1 MDVFNR
7 AEIVDNN
14 FLDAIRDNFSTYITK
29 TSFSSLDMSSKEIIS
44 IFESQVKSRHMD
56 LKSRQLKNQGKCF
69 YTIGSAGHEGNA
81 VFGKVFPY
89 TDMAFLHYRS
99 SAFFIERSSQINGT
113 TPIYDMALS
122 FMASSD
128 DPISGG
134 RHKVIGSKILNI
146 PPQTST
152 IASHIPKSVGA
163 AFSIDRARDLNFKNN
178 KLKEDS
184 LIICSFGDA
193 SINHASAL
201 TGINTARW
209 IKKTGGNVP
218 IVFICEDNGTGI
230 SVPTPN
236 NWIEE
241 TIRYL
246 PGLKYIKC
254 NGLDLIDLVQKSKQA
269 EQYCRKHRSPVF
281 LHMKTVRLLG
291 HAGSDIELGYKKLED
306 IEKNEKDDPL
316 LYSAALMLNSNF
328 LNKNDILDIYEKSR
342 DQINFVFEKATL
354 RPTLRSANE
363 VMSYIYPKIKTIKL
377 PKKLQE
383 EDREKLFQKDY
394 SRLNR
399 KNNMSKMINY
409 ALNDIML
416 KYNNTLI
423 FGEDVGKK
431 GGVYNITQNL
441 QKKFGLRRVFDSP
454 LDETSILGFALGL
467 AHNGFLPIPE
477 VQFLAYVHNAE
488 DQIRSEAATLSFFSK
503 SQYLNPFVLR
513 LPGLAYQKGFG
524 GHFHNDNSLSVFR
537 DIPGINLACP
547 SNGMDAVK
555 ILRASIEKAYSNGE
569 ITIVIEPIALY
580 MKRDLHVEKD
590 DKWAFKY
597 SEISGRLG
605 IGEMVSYG
613 DSNFLAIISY
623 GNGIYLSMQAKP
635 EIEKTIKK
643 QIKIIDLC
651 WLSNIDI
658 LQLKNLIGDCKY
670 ILIVDECRKTGS
682 IGESIVSNLYESN
695 DFKGKIK
702 LHAAKD
708 SFIPIGKSA
717 TSTLPTKETIVINA
731 LNIINDK

>member
-14 FLDAIRDNFSTYITK
+14 FLTALKNGFLNYLPKIYSSTLNL
-29 TSFSSLDMSSKEIIS
+29 SSRELIS
-44 IFESQVKSRHMD
+44 LFESQIKSRHMD

-81 VFGKVFPY
+81 VFGKIFPY

-122 FMASSD
+122 FMASSE

-163 AFSIDRARDLNFKNN
+163 AFSIDRAKDLNFKDN
-178 KLKEDS
+178 KLKKGS

-201 TGINTARW
+201 AGLNTARW

-241 TIRYL
+241 TISNL
-246 PGLKYIKC
+246 SGIKYIKC
-254 NGLDLIDLVQKSKQA
+254 DGLDLIDLVKKSKQA
-269 EQYCRKHRSPVF
+269 EQYCRKYRAPVF

-291 HAGSDIELGYKKLED
+291 HAGSDIELGYKKLKD
-306 IEKNEKDDPL
+306 IERNEKDDPL
-316 LYSAALMLNSNF
+316 LYSAGLMLNSKF
-328 LNKNDILDIYEKSR
+328 LNKNDIMNIYENSR
-342 DQINFVFEKATL
+342 TQIKYVFEKATL
-354 RPTLRSANE
+354 RPTLRNPEE
-363 VMSYIYPKIKTIKL
+363 VMSYIYPKIKKIKL

-383 EDREKLFQKDY
+383 EDREKIFQKDY
-394 SRLNR
+394 NRLNK

-431 GGVYNITQNL
+431 GGVYNITKSL

-537 DIPGINLACP
+537 DIPGINVACP
-547 SNGMDAVK
+547 SNGVDAVK
-555 ILRASIEKAYSNGE
+555 ILRTSIEKAYSNGE
-569 ITIVIEPIALY
+569 ITIIIEPIALY
-580 MKRDLHVEKD
+580 TTRDLFIEKD

-597 SEISGRLG
+597 SEISGSLNLG
-605 IGEMVSYG
+605 DMVSYG
-613 DSNFLAIISY
+613 DSSALAVISY

-635 EIEKTIKK
+635 EIEKKINE

-658 LQLKNLIGDCKY
+658 VQLESLVRDCDY

-682 IGESIVSNLYESN
+682 IGESIVSNLYESKI
-695 DFKGKIK
+695 FKGKIK

-708 SFIPIGKSA
+708 SFIPIGNSA
-717 TSTLPTKETIVINA
+717 TSTLPTKETIILNA
-731 LNIINDK
+731 LNLINDK